1 MNRKIII
8 TGGSGYIGQVLAQY
22 FIHQKDEVCIIS
34 RNKPKNLPQ
43 GVSFAYWDSKNLGD
57 WTDLLEN
64 STAVIN
70 LAGKSVNCRYTEA
83 NKAEIFASRLDS
95 TKIVAEAISQ
105 CKTPP
110 AIWLNSSTGTI
121 YRHAEDRPMDEYSG
135 EIGSGFSV
143 NVATSWEKVFF
154 ESLVPSNTRKITL
167 RMSIVFGDSGG
178 AFPYYA
184 NLAKWGLGGK
194 MGKGKQK
201 ISWIDD
207 QDVCRAIDFLIE
219 NSHLDGVFNL
229 ASPEAISNA
238 DFMRLLRN
246 TYKIPFGLP
255 TAHWMLKIGS
265 WLLGTETELVLK
277 SRWVYPKRL
286 LDAGFIFIS
295 NTPTEIVKT
304 LISKS

>member
-22 FIHQKDEVCIIS
+22 FINKNDEVHIIS
-34 RNKPKNLPQ
+34 RNKPKKLPQ

-57 WTDLLEN
+57 WTNTLEN
-64 STAVIN
+64 ATAVIN
-70 LAGKSVNCRYTEA
+70 LAGKSVNCRYNEA

-95 TKIVAEAISQ
+95 TKIVAEAISK
-105 CKTPP
+105 CKNPP
-110 AIWLNSSTGTI
+110 SIWLNSSTGTI
-121 YRHAEDRPMDEYSG
+121 YRHAEDKPMDEDKG

-143 NVATSWEKVFF
+143 NVATSWEKAFY
-154 ESLVPSNTRKITL
+154 ESSIPPNIRRIAL

-194 MGKGKQK
+194 MGNGKQK

-219 NSHLDGVFNL
+219 NTHLDGVFNL

-238 DFMRLLRN
+238 DFMKLLRN
-246 TYKIPFGLP
+246 AYKTPFGLP

-286 LDAGFIFIS
+286 LDAGFKFIS

-304 LISKS
+304 LISKP